1 MLENFVD
8 TDMFLNFSFSDFD
21 FKLLSIKKCILQF
34 FPTDS
39 KKPKNVICKANLI
52 DVLQSY

>member
-1 MLENFVD
+1 MLENFVE